1 MTKCQCCV
9 MTEEM
14 VNSVAAP
21 VWLPHVA
28 VVAPLLLLLIRP

>member
-14 VNSVAAP
+14 VNSVVAP
-21 VWLPHVA
+21 VWLPDVA
-28 VVAPLLLLLIRP
+28 VVVAPLLSC